1 MACSKGDCRLVAVL
15 LATNS
20 CDVTLKTVEGA
31 TVLHYFVRKE
41 PQKGR
46 VWGQDSYFVLIK
58 KIVGT
63 NTRFNTHTGIELWVS
78 YWPCGVADCRQ
89 RL

>member
-1 MACSKGDCRLVAVL
+1 MDNASPLPPKRTDAHWNGGQVACSRGDCRLVAVL
-15 LATNS
+15 LATNQ
-20 CDVTLKTVEGA
+20 CDVTLKTVEGS

-58 KIVGT
+58 KIIGT
-63 NTRFNTHTGIELWVS
+63 HCS
-78 YWPCGVADCRQ
+78 
-89 RL
+89 

>member
-1 MACSKGDCRLVAVL
+1 L
-15 LATNS
+15 LATNR

-63 NTRFNTHTGIELWVS
+63 NTRCTRTHDTHTHMTHTHTHHIHTRVLWVN
-78 YWPCGVADCRQ
+78 D
-89 RL
+89 

>member
-63 NTRFNTHTGIELWVS
+63 NTRFITHTTRELNV
-78 YWPCGVADCRQ
+78 GV
-89 RL
+89 